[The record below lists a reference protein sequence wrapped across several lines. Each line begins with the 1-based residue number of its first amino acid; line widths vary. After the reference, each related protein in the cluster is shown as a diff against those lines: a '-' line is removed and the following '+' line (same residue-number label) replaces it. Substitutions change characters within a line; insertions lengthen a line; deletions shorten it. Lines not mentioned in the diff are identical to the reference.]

1 MDVNT
6 APQGTTV
13 EDIGKKIA
21 NLLNPAPAPEPQAAA
36 IPTQPEP
43 ENAEAEAAPETPEPE
58 TPIAQEKQTHKV
70 RVDGEEIEV
79 DHDELLRG
87 YSRTS
92 VFTRRTQEAAEVRKA
107 AEAELNAAR
116 EERQQYA
123 KQLEQIKSQLA
134 QDSEPDWA
142 TLVNTDPIEYVRQRA
157 AWDQRK
163 DRLAAINEEQKRVN
177 ELKARDEQNRLQAQI
192 LEEERKLHLA
202 LPDWKDP
209 RKSKAERE
217 GVIDYARSVGFSDA
231 ELGSLYDHRA
241 LVIMREAYLYRK
253 MVAEAKKTVEKAK
266 DAPKTAKPGNL
277 QSRVVD
283 PNLAA
288 ARDRFDKSRTWKD
301 AGAVL
306 AQRLTTRK

>member
-6 APQGTTV
+6 APKGTTV

-21 NLLNPAPAPEPQAAA
+21 SLLNPAPAPEPQAAA
-36 IPTQPEP
+36 IPAEPEP
-43 ENAEAEAAPETPEPE
+43 ENAETPVVEETPEPE
-58 TPIAQEKQTHKV
+58 TPIAQEKPTYKV
-70 RVDGEEIEV
+70 RVDGEEVEV
-79 DHDELLRG
+79 DQDELLRG

-92 VFTRRTQEAAEVRKA
+92 DYTRKTQAAAEQRKA
-107 AEAELNAAR
+107 AEAELAAAR
-116 EERQQYA
+116 EERQLYA

-134 QDSEPDWA
+134 QDGEPDWA

-177 ELKARDEQNRLQAQI
+177 ELRARDEQNRLQAQI
-192 LEEERKLHLA
+192 LEEERKLHIA

-253 MVAEAKKTVEKAK
+253 MVAEAKKTVEKTGN
-266 DAPKTAKPGNL
+266 APKTAKPGNL
-277 QSRVVD
+277 QERVVD

-288 ARDRFDKSRTWKD
+288 ARDRFDKSRSWKD

-306 AQRLTTRK
+306 AQRLQTRK